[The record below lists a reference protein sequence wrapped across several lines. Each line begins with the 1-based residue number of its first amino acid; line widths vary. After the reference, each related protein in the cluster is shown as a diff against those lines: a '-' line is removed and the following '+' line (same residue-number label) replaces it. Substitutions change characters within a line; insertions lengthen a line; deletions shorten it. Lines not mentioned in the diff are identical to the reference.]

1 MKRKILCALAGLLT
15 INFLNALELVPT
27 QELLASYLQKDSELK
42 NQALELQKARINN
55 QITQINNGFNIKLS
69 TGDMTFTFGDDSS
82 FKVYPGV
89 NASLPQYNNLGLNLN
104 GQMSVSDG
112 QTSLDNASASLSV
125 DIISSDK
132 AERKISLL
140 ESERKITEAQ
150 RSLASKAVEKEE
162 AFYNSLRTI
171 LSKISS
177 IVTKKNSLNDDYID
191 FEKIKLQGYAKTS
204 SAYIKAEMKV
214 LSSEHELETSIHSLI
229 SDYKLFYLDC
239 GYEIEIPENTDFTQ
253 LIPQDIPQVE
263 AVDITSYQI
272 QNSKDIESA
281 VWTQTKNQM
290 SRDAATK
297 VTLSAN
303 GGYTYKNTLTGGSNT
318 VNAGATASYEGIG
331 LNAGVSVPVSSA
343 SSPALTLGLTYVPTT
358 SKKNKLN
365 DQLEEISI
373 EQEQMKVDSAYSSYE
388 SAVREKQ
395 LKLQDIK
402 WEAETNQKNYEM
414 YVSVEK
420 EMLNYYKQG
429 YISEREYS
437 SAVINTIQSRVN
449 GLINQL
455 DLIIYNDEVKSMFV
469 E

>member
-150 RSLASKAVEKEE
+150 RSLASKAVEKEK

-171 LSKISS
+171 LSKISA

-263 AVDITSYQI
+263 AVDITSYKI
-272 QNSKDIESA
+272 QNYKEIESA

-303 GGYTYKNTLTGGSNT
+303 GGYTYKNSLTGGSNT

-331 LNAGVSVPVSSA
+331 LNAGVSVPVSPA

-365 DQLEEISI
+365 DQLTEISI

-402 WEAETNQKNYEM
+402 WEAETNQKNYDM

-420 EMLNYYKQG
+420 EMLNYYKNG